1 MVTLCHIPPRSRC
14 CDFTPKGL
22 RFYAARLAT
31 LAAVAEVRQAVSE
44 LTRHCALTIGVT
56 K

>member
-1 MVTLCHIPPRSRC
+1 MVTLCHTWSHSRC

-31 LAAVAEVRQAVSE
+31 LAAVAEVRPLA
-44 LTRHCALTIGVT
+44 I
-56 K
+56 